1 MLILTRR
8 NLVASAAGV
17 AVSTIAAPA
26 RAQEPA
32 GNGLLFKLRKAG
44 VAKVGIANQP
54 PFSSLN
60 PDGTMSGLAPTLAKR
75 ILEKIGVPRME
86 GAVATYGEL
95 VPGMFAGRWDFVAAS
110 LTITK
115 ERCGQVLFSDP
126 MSFEGPCIVSV
137 PGRNTLKPTTK
148 ADLIRMNVT
157 VGVHQGGA
165 QYRELLASGMPPDR
179 IVQFAHE
186 ALLFDGLIAGRA
198 QFLWASHLPT
208 KEIVAKRRA
217 KVDIIFPVAD
227 ATAPGAG
234 NAFRT
239 QDTDLHAAFQ
249 RELRTLKQSGEFL
262 KIANEYGFDI
272 PPDLLHAT
280 AEQQCALVSK
290 GT

>member
-1 MLILTRR
+1 MTG
-8 NLVASAAGV
+8 AAL
-17 AVSTIAAPA
+17 
-26 RAQEPA
+26 AQQTA
-32 GNGLLFKLRKAG
+32 NTGLLAKLRKQG
-44 VAKVGIANQP
+44 VARVGIANQP
-54 PFSSLN
+54 PFSALN
-60 PDGTMSGLAPTLAKR
+60 PDGTMSGLSPAIARR
-75 ILEKIGVPRME
+75 ILERIGVPRME

-137 PGRNTLKPTTK
+137 SEKNTAKPLTK
-148 ADLIRMNVT
+148 ADLIKMNVT

-179 IVQFAHE
+179 IIQFAHE
-186 ALLFDGLIAGRA
+186 ALLFDGLMAGRV
-198 QFLWASHLPT
+198 QYLWAAHLPT
-208 KEIVAKRRA
+208 QEIIKRRRA
-217 KVDIIFPVAD
+217 KVDMVFPVAD

-249 RELRTLKQSGEFL
+249 EELRAMKRSGEFL
-262 KIANEYGFDI
+262 KIAEEHGFEI
-272 PPDLLHAT
+272 PADLLHAT

-290 GT
+290 GS